1 MRPYAAPEA
10 LMLRFDSVCG
20 KGGWSFDLAPLGSDA
35 LVANLSLL
43 GTTRAAVVK
52 VGPAPA
58 PQAADLAL
66 ANCAAMFGLGL
77 PFAAE
82 DESYWVEFDPEAG
95 EPLYLPEPV
104 ALEAEAPEPAM
115 RPVTR
120 APSTQGAPA
129 LAAPVAPMNDV
140 AVATPAVAATN
151 AGHEVIERLLERL
164 KDEGMGKEA
173 ARLVVRYNGYGRTAE
188 ESRELYGRL
197 RSLLMNS
204 GAEST

>member
-10 LMLRFDSVCG
+10 LMQRFDSVCG
-20 KGGWSFDLAPLGSDA
+20 KGGWSFTLAPLGGDA

-43 GTTRAAVVK
+43 GAARAAVVN

-66 ANCAAMFGLGL
+66 ANCAAMFGVRL

-82 DESYWVEFDPEAG
+82 DESYWVDFDPEAG

-104 ALEAEAPEPAM
+104 ALETAAPEPAS
-115 RPVTR
+115 RSWTR
-120 APSTQGAPA
+120 APSEPVASA
-129 LAAPVAPMNDV
+129 VAARAAPTDDAAVDAPV
-140 AVATPAVAATN
+140 VTATN

-197 RSLLMNS
+197 RSLLMRS
-204 GAEST
+204 GAESS